1 MEAIADSYRS
11 ASNIAVIVIL
21 LLLIALG
28 YVIATS
34 DGLME
39 SYVDLG
45 ETFTLNEPRGLDD
58 LQYTCQIL
66 KDSESGFVVNC
77 LEAIK

>member
-1 MEAIADSYRS
+1 MGAIADSYRS
-11 ASNIAVIVIL
+11 AGNVAAVVIL

-34 DGLME
+34 NGLLME
-39 SYVDLG
+39 NYVDLG
-45 ETFTLNEPRGLDD
+45 ETFILNKDD

-66 KDSESGFVVNC
+66 KDNESNFVVNC
-77 LEAIK
+77 LEAVK